1 MRYSI
6 AFEAEIGPEAI
17 YNIFKEIDLS
27 QLEKQIEER
36 LEKISSIEKK
46 SKKKIISC

>member
-27 QLEKQIEER
+27 QLEKQIEEKIR
-36 LEKISSIEKK
+36 KDLLYKKEK
-46 SKKKIISC
+46 KKKIISC